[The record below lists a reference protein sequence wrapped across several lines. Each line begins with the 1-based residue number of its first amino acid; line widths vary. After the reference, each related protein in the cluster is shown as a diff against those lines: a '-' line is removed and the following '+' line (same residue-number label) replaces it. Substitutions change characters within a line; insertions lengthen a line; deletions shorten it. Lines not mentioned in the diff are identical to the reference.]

1 MTVMKQGEL
10 REPTIR
16 EKWILR
22 SGEIQKDVNHVL
34 HDVQLEIEAANVR
47 LAELYDTDPEAAGE
61 LAEEIVEY
69 LDNQW
74 DYSGDVFMVS
84 GKWYMPTIGIGPDG
98 ILAKQQ
104 YEEVCRSAHSNGFIV
119 KPIETGEDDVVPRV
133 GLSFVVGSAQ
143 ILSPSLQGGLNFLA
157 YADTSDV
164 TVQFLRPGNNEVVS
178 SDPAQV
184 WKSLRDADSL
194 LYLYTNHPGS
204 TFYKLNAKKQERFVR
219 DIIDAA
225 EQTFPAADAYDQAFI
240 HDAELH
246 TIFYKKDGEIVSGG
260 SGDSKFIIS
269 GAILGVTL
277 VDIFGHGFGKQYS
290 APDDLHAV
298 KSGLCLIVRPEQANF
313 PMESNEF
320 EHILL
325 PLRSLCGDATKLS
338 IR

>member
-1 MTVMKQGEL
+1 M
-10 REPTIR
+10 
-16 EKWILR
+16 
-22 SGEIQKDVNHVL
+22 
-34 HDVQLEIEAANVR
+34 
-47 LAELYDTDPEAAGE
+47 
-61 LAEEIVEY
+61 
-69 LDNQW
+69 
-74 DYSGDVFMVS
+74 
-84 GKWYMPTIGIGPDG
+84 
-98 ILAKQQ
+98 
-104 YEEVCRSAHSNGFIV
+104 
-119 KPIETGEDDVVPRV
+119 

-184 WKSLRDADSL
+184 WKSLHDADSL
-194 LYLYTNHPGS
+194 FYLYTNHPGS
-204 TFYKLNAKKQERFVR
+204 TFYNLNAKKQERFVR

-240 HDAELH
+240 HDAELR
-246 TIFYKKDGEIVSGG
+246 TIFFKKDGKIVSGG

-277 VDIFGHGFGKQYS
+277 VDIFGHGFGKQYTS
-290 APDDLHAV
+290 PEDFHAV
-298 KSGLCLIVRPEQANF
+298 ESGLCLIVRPEQANF

-325 PLRSLCGDATKLS
+325 PLRALSGETTRLS